1 MSILNVEHLTH
12 GFGDR
17 AIFEDVSFRLL
28 KGEHIG
34 LVGANGEGKST
45 FMNIITGK
53 LMPDEGKVE
62 WSKNVRV
69 GYLDQHTSLD
79 KGMTIR
85 EVLTSAFDFLLEMEE
100 KMNDR
105 PQRRTE
111 NQSSSRKTFT

>member
-45 FMNIITGK
+45 QAIWISMQCWK
-53 LMPDEGKVE
+53 K
-62 WSKNVRV
+62 
-69 GYLDQHTSLD
+69 
-79 KGMTIR
+79 
-85 EVLTSAFDFLLEMEE
+85 A
-100 KMNDR
+100 
-105 PQRRTE
+105 
-111 NQSSSRKTFT
+111 

>member
-53 LMPDEGKVE
+53 LIPDEGKIE
-62 WSKNVRV
+62 WAKNVRA
-69 GYLDQHTSLD
+69 GYLAG
-79 KGMTIR
+79 KGNHHSGNPGIR
-85 EVLTSAFDFLLEMEE
+85 LFLPVRPGSADERDL
-100 KMNDR
+100 
-105 PQRRTE
+105 
-111 NQSSSRKTFT
+111 